1 MSEKKGVTVRD
12 LASHLLLLIKNG
24 EGDKIIKVSVT
35 YDDCEHVQNLKRMGN
50 HKENDFITLRGG
62 IYDDRIKLVK

>member
-1 MSEKKGVTVRD
+1 MSEKNGVTIKD

-35 YDDCEHVQNLKRMGN
+35 YDDCEHLQHLMRIGN
-50 HKENDFITLRGG
+50 YKEIDSITLRGG
-62 IYDDRIKLVK
+62 KL

>member
-1 MSEKKGVTVRD
+1 MSEKKGVTIND

-35 YDDCEHVQNLKRMGN
+35 YDDCEHVQNLTRMGN
-50 HKENDFITLRGG
+50 YKENDFITLRGG